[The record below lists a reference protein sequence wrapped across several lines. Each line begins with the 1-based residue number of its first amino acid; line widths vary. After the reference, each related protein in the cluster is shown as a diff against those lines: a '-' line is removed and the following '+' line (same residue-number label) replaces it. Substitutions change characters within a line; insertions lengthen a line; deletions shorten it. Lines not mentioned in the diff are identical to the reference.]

1 MKKYLIF
8 FFLFINL
15 NTSYADNNIVYL
27 DVQFIINNSEIG
39 KIYKSKIKTLQDK
52 IKLDIEKKQTI
63 IKNKEIDLNNQKNI
77 LKKDEFDKKIK
88 EIEELVNNYQ
98 KFKSDMQNKIKNE
111 KKSYSS
117 EILKI
122 LNPLLT
128 NYVENNNINLVVEKK
143 NILVGIK
150 TLDITD
156 NILSIL
162 NNKTKELKINE
173 N

>member
-1 MKKYLIF
+1 M
-8 FFLFINL
+8 
-15 NTSYADNNIVYL
+15 
-27 DVQFIINNSEIG
+27 
-39 KIYKSKIKTLQDK
+39 QDK

-77 LKKDEFDKKIK
+77 IKKDEFDKKIK
-88 EIEELVNNYQ
+88 EIKELVNNYQ

>member
-1 MKKYLIF
+1 MKKYFIF
-8 FFLFINL
+8 FFLIFNL
-15 NTSYADNNIVYL
+15 NTSYAGDNIVYL
-27 DVQFIINNSEIG
+27 DVQFIIDNSEIG

-52 IKLDIEKKQTI
+52 IKLDIKKKQTI

-77 LKKDEFDKKIK
+77 LKKDQFDKKIK
-88 EIEELVNNYQ
+88 EINELVNNYN
-98 KFKSDMQNKIKNE
+98 KFKSDMQNKIINE

-156 NILSIL
+156 NILSLL

>member
-8 FFLFINL
+8 FFLFFNL

-88 EIEELVNNYQ
+88 EIKELVNNYQ

>member
-8 FFLFINL
+8 FFLFFNL

-77 LKKDEFDKKIK
+77 LKKDELNKKIK
-88 EIEELVNNYQ
+88 EIKELVNNYQ

>member
-8 FFLFINL
+8 FFLFFNL

>member
-8 FFLFINL
+8 FFLFFNL

-88 EIEELVNNYQ
+88 EIKELVNNYQ

-162 NNKTKELKINE
+162 NNKTKELTINE

>member
-1 MKKYLIF
+1 
-8 FFLFINL
+8 
-15 NTSYADNNIVYL
+15 
-27 DVQFIINNSEIG
+27 
-39 KIYKSKIKTLQDK
+39 
-52 IKLDIEKKQTI
+52 
-63 IKNKEIDLNNQKNI
+63 
-77 LKKDEFDKKIK
+77 
-88 EIEELVNNYQ
+88 
-98 KFKSDMQNKIKNE
+98 MQNKIKNE

>member
-8 FFLFINL
+8 FFLFFNL

-88 EIEELVNNYQ
+88 EIKELVNNYQ
-98 KFKSDMQNKIKNE
+98 KFKSDMKNKIKNE

-143 NILVGIK
+143 IF
-150 TLDITD
+150 
-156 NILSIL
+156 
-162 NNKTKELKINE
+162 
-173 N
+173 

>member
-1 MKKYLIF
+1 MPPPIVEPEVPTPAPRDISPVGCSTTLISTILRF
-8 FFLFINL
+8 SLEPSFISVL
-15 NTSYADNNIVYL
+15 TS
-27 DVQFIINNSEIG
+27 
-39 KIYKSKIKTLQDK
+39 
-52 IKLDIEKKQTI
+52 
-63 IKNKEIDLNNQKNI
+63 
-77 LKKDEFDKKIK
+77 
-88 EIEELVNNYQ
+88 
-98 KFKSDMQNKIKNE
+98 
-111 KKSYSS
+111 
-117 EILKI
+117 LKI

>member
-1 MKKYLIF
+1 MKKYFIF
-8 FFLFINL
+8 FFLFFNL

-88 EIEELVNNYQ
+88 EIKELVNNYQ

>member
-8 FFLFINL
+8 FFLFFNL

-52 IKLDIEKKQTI
+52 IKLDIEKKQNI

-88 EIEELVNNYQ
+88 EIKELVNNYQ

>member
-8 FFLFINL
+8 FFLFFNL

-63 IKNKEIDLNNQKNI
+63 IKNKEIDLNNKKNI
-77 LKKDEFDKKIK
+77 LKKDKFDKKIK
-88 EIEELVNNYQ
+88 EIKELVNNYQ